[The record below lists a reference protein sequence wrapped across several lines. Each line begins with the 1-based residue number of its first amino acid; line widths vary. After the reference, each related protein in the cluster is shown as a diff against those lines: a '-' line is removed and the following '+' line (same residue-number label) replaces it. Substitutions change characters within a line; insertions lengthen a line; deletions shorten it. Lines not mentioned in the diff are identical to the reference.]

1 MGVKMDK
8 SKDKSTDKDELLRH
22 EMMGYVNRFFGG
34 DTSVLANLLTKE
46 SRKKVSVRTVQS
58 WLIEKGKPSS
68 RRCPEWA
75 VRLVTEYIEKNPKYF
90 EELKEFQLYQ
100 DRKETRDFSSYI
112 DRDGVRMATDIIER
126 DNFRRNKWHN
136 ASMTELVEEIFKLE
150 SLLLGYVSYHNSVL
164 CTLESELREAKNFD
178 DWKKVTLKK
187 LDQNQKKEMYLSGL
201 KYDILNKKNEFSN
214 SNGLLDE

>member
-1 MGVKMDK
+1 
-8 SKDKSTDKDELLRH
+8 
-22 EMMGYVNRFFGG
+22 
-34 DTSVLANLLTKE
+34 
-46 SRKKVSVRTVQS
+46 
-58 WLIEKGKPSS
+58 
-68 RRCPEWA
+68 

-150 SLLLGYVSYHNSVL
+150 SLLLGYVNYHNSVL